1 MCIYYILS
9 IKKVNDLT
17 MRILKKLRMLFSV
30 STYNPAQLFVIS
42 FAFMILVGTGLFL
55 LPIATVDGKGLQLV
69 DAFFTSTS
77 AVCTTGLAVVD
88 TGTILS
94 TFGQIVL
101 LGLIQIGGLGIMTMG
116 TILAL
121 ILGKKITFRQRMFV
135 QQQLSYSSLDGIVR
149 LVKRVII
156 VTGVIEAIGA
166 LIFTLRWWP
175 EMGLNKALYNGVFHS
190 VSNFNNAGFDILG
203 NFSSFSN
210 YVSDPIINLTMM
222 VLIITGGLGFIVVV
236 DLLEFH
242 KRKRLSLHTKVAV
255 TTTSILILLG
265 ALVVFITE
273 WSNTKTLD
281 SLDWSGKILSSFFQ
295 SVTVRSDGSSTL
307 AIGDMRQASLLFL
320 IILMFIGSA
329 PGSTGGGIR
338 TTTFATLIGAV
349 WAMLRGRRDVVFF
362 KQRVDQNKVYKALTI
377 TIIAVFMVITTTMIL
392 TITERADFLTVLF
405 EATSAYG
412 TVGLSMGLTP
422 DLTVFGKILIS
433 IAMFIGRLGPLTIA
447 YAISS
452 NTKEER
458 YRYAE
463 GQIIIG

>member
-1 MCIYYILS
+1 MKTMKKIRS
-9 IKKVNDLT
+9 I
-17 MRILKKLRMLFSV
+17 FSF
-30 STYNPAQLFVIS
+30 STYNPAQLFVMS
-42 FAFMILVGTGLFL
+42 FAIMILIGTGLFK
-55 LPIATVDGKGLQLV
+55 LPISTVDGRGLSLV

-88 TGTILS
+88 KGTTLTI
-94 TFGQIVL
+94 FGQTVL
-101 LGLIQIGGLGIMTMG
+101 LVLIQIGGLGIMTMG

-149 LVKRVII
+149 LVKRVIL
-156 VTGVIEAIGA
+156 VTFVIEAIGA

-175 EMGLNKALYNGVFHS
+175 LMGFNRALYNGIFHS
-190 VSNFNNAGFDILG
+190 ISNFNNAGFDILG

-210 YVSDPIINLTMM
+210 YVNDPIVNLVMIG
-222 VLIITGGLGFIVVV
+222 LIITGGLGFIVVV
-236 DLLEFH
+236 DLIEFR
-242 KRKRLSLHTKVAV
+242 KRKRLSLHTKVAI
-255 TTTSILILLG
+255 TTTSILIILG
-265 ALVVFITE
+265 AIVIFITE
-273 WSNTKTLD
+273 WSNTKTLG

-295 SVTVRSDGSSTL
+295 SITVRSDGSSTL
-307 AIGDMRQASLLFL
+307 AIGDMRQASLLIL
-320 IILMFIGSA
+320 IMLMFIGSA

-362 KQRVDQNKVYKALTI
+362 KQRIDQNKVYKSLTI
-377 TIIAVFMVITTTMIL
+377 TIIAVFMIVGTTML
-392 TITERADFLTVLF
+392 LSITEKADFLTVLF

-433 IAMFIGRLGPLTIA
+433 IVMFIGRLGPLTIA

-452 NTKEER
+452 NIKEER

-463 GQIIIG
+463 GQIIVG

>member
-1 MCIYYILS
+1 MNIM
-9 IKKVNDLT
+9 K
-17 MRILKKLRMLFSV
+17 RIRAIFSV
-30 STYNPAQLFVIS
+30 SSYNPAQLFVMS
-42 FAFMILVGTGLFL
+42 FAFFIIVGTGIFL
-55 LPIATVDGKGLQLV
+55 LPASTVDGNGLQLV
-69 DAFFTSTS
+69 DAFFTATS

-101 LGLIQIGGLGIMTMG
+101 LCLIQIGGLGIMTMG

-149 LVKRVII
+149 LVKRVIY
-156 VTGVIEAIGA
+156 VTFIIEAIGA
-166 LIFTLRWWP
+166 AIFTLRWWP
-175 EMGLNKALYNGVFHS
+175 QMGLNQALYNGIFHS
-190 VSNFNNAGFDILG
+190 VSNFNNSGFDILG
-203 NFSSFSN
+203 NFKSFTG
-210 YVSDPIINLTMM
+210 YVSDPIINLTMII
-222 VLIITGGLGFIVVV
+222 LIISGGLGFIVIV
-236 DLLEFH
+236 DLLEYH
-242 KRKRLSLHTKVAV
+242 KRKRLSLHTKVAI

-265 ALVVFITE
+265 ALIVFVTE
-273 WSNTKTLD
+273 WSNTRTLG

-295 SVTVRSDGSSTL
+295 SITVRSDGSSTL
-307 AIGDMRQASLLFL
+307 AIGDMRQASLFFL
-320 IILMFIGSA
+320 VILMFIGSA

-362 KQRVDQNKVYKALTI
+362 KQRIDQNKVYKALTT
-377 TIIAVFMVITTTMIL
+377 TIIAVFLVVTTTMIL
-392 TITERADFLTVLF
+392 SITERADFLTVLF
-405 EATSAYG
+405 EATSAFG

-422 DLTVFGKILIS
+422 DLSVFGKILIS
-433 IAMFIGRLGPLTIA
+433 LAMFIGRLGPLTIA
-447 YAISS
+447 YAMSKNI
-452 NTKEER
+452 KEER

>member
-203 NFSSFSN
+203 HFSSFSN